1 MSKDTYKPQCKICG
15 EDFDLGRF
23 KLGYAVCMPCG
34 NSLAKEVASKRCV
47 VAPHKQGYMFFT
59 DDVARDI
66 VKGINNKGGL
76 IK

>member
-1 MSKDTYKPQCKICG
+1 MGKKMFKPQCKMCG
-15 EDFDLGRF
+15 EEYDTARW
-23 KLGYAVCMPCG
+23 KLGIALCLSCG
-34 NSLAKEVASKRCV
+34 DELAHSVKRCV

-59 DDVARDI
+59 DESAREI

>member
-1 MSKDTYKPQCKICG
+1 MSKTKFRPQCKCCG
-15 EDFDLGRF
+15 EEYDVNRW
-23 KLGYAVCMPCG
+23 KLGIAFCLSCG
-34 NSLAKEVASKRCV
+34 DEMAKEVASKRCV

-76 IK
+76 IR